1 MSDPLL
7 HFDDLKVGD
16 AFAGDLTQ
24 TVTEDDVKRFAAE
37 FDPQPFHLDDAA
49 ARRTIFGGLAASGW
63 HTAAITMRLLV
74 TSGPKLANGILGAGG
89 EIEWKMPVRPGD
101 ELHVD
106 SEVVDLIASRSR
118 ADRGVVVMLCRTI
131 NQRGEVVQTFKARL
145 MASRRSSQR

>member
-1 MSDPLL
+1 MNHEPL

-16 AFAGDLTQ
+16 VFAGGAKFK
-24 TVTEDDVKRFAAE
+24 VMEDDIKRFAQE
-37 FDPQPFHLDDAA
+37 FDPQPFHLDDDA
-49 ARRTIFGGLAASGW
+49 ARKTMFGGLAASGW

-106 SEVVDLIASRSR
+106 SDVVELISSRSKP
-118 ADRGVVVMLCRTI
+118 DRGVVVLLSRTI
-131 NQRGEVVQTFKARL
+131 NQRGEVVQTFKSRL
-145 MASRRSSQR
+145 MATRRAL

>member
-1 MSDPLL
+1 MKQEAL

-16 AFAGDLTQ
+16 AFAGGTTY
-24 TVTEDDVKRFAAE
+24 TVLEDDIKRFALE

-49 ARRTIFGGLAASGW
+49 ARQTIFGGLAASGW

-101 ELHVD
+101 ELRVD
-106 SEVVDLIASRSR
+106 NEVVELISSRSKP
-118 ADRGVVVMLCRTI
+118 DRGVVVLLSRTI
-131 NQRGEVVQTFKARL
+131 NQRGEVVQTFKSRL
-145 MASRRSSQR
+145 MATRRAPL